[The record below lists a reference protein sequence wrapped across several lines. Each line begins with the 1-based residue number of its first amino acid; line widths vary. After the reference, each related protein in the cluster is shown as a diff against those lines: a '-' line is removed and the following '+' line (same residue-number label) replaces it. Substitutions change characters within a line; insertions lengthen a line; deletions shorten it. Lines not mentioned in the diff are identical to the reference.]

1 MVEVK
6 WDRDMKDKD
15 TESAFNDFK
24 ETLRDTLTDI
34 ASLEVNSVLVSNISA
49 THPSSDWKLLQETC
63 EDLITWF
70 EKNKTDKV
78 VQQPLEDTS
87 LESLKKNCEK
97 LVPNKVPCK
106 SGNALH
112 TDVNECLKHESDYL
126 SDVQCNM
133 RSEYRRHLRYLQ
145 QYIEIYDR
153 WYKDEEKTEKK
164 KTEEKKLTS
173 RDRQQL
179 RKLWELVGVTCI
191 YAQTVLELDGDIV
204 SRINEQ
210 LFTTARDNAEE
221 LMHFHSRNV
230 EAGSNYRNGLMD
242 TFVQIIRAII
252 GK

>member
-1 MVEVK
+1 
-6 WDRDMKDKD
+6 
-15 TESAFNDFK
+15 
-24 ETLRDTLTDI
+24 
-34 ASLEVNSVLVSNISA
+34 VSNISA
-49 THPSSDWKLLQETC
+49 THPSSDWKLLHETC

-78 VQQPLEDTS
+78 VQRPLENTS
-87 LESLKKNCEK
+87 IESLKKLCEK
-97 LVPNKVPCK
+97 LVPNEIPCK
-106 SGNALH
+106 SDNALH
-112 TDVNECLKHESDYL
+112 TDVNGCLKHESDYL
-126 SDVQCNM
+126 NDVQCNT

-164 KTEEKKLTS
+164 KTEEKKLTI

-210 LFTTARDNAEE
+210 LFREAGDNAEE
-221 LMHFHSRNV
+221 LMRFHSRNV

>member
-1 MVEVK
+1 
-6 WDRDMKDKD
+6 MKDK
-15 TESAFNDFK
+15 ESERAYDDFK

-34 ASLEVNSVLVSNISA
+34 VTLEVNSVLVSNISA
-49 THPSSDWKLLQETC
+49 THPSSDWEYLRQTC
-63 EDLITWF
+63 DDLRTWF
-70 EKNKTDKV
+70 EKNKTDGV
-78 VQQPLEDTS
+78 VQRPIEN
-87 LESLKKNCEK
+87 ESIELLKKLCEK
-97 LVPNKVPCK
+97 LAPNESLIK
-106 SGNALH
+106 SDNALYA
-112 TDVNECLKHESDYL
+112 DVNECLKHESDYL
-126 SDVQCNM
+126 SDVQCNK

-145 QYIEIYDR
+145 QYLELNDK
-153 WYKDEEKTEKK
+153 WCEEEKEKK
-164 KTEEKKLTS
+164 KKKFTS

-204 SRINEQ
+204 SRINDQ

-242 TFVQIIRAII
+242 TFVQIIRAIL

>member
-1 MVEVK
+1 
-6 WDRDMKDKD
+6 MKDK
-15 TESAFNDFK
+15 ESGCAYDDFK

-34 ASLEVNSVLVSNISA
+34 VTLEVNSVLVSNISA
-49 THPSSDWKLLQETC
+49 THPSDDWEYLRQTC
-63 EDLITWF
+63 DDLRTWF
-70 EKNKTDKV
+70 EKNKTDGV
-78 VQQPLEDTS
+78 VQRPIEN
-87 LESLKKNCEK
+87 ESIELLKKLCGK
-97 LVPNKVPCK
+97 LAPNESHIK
-106 SGNALH
+106 SDNALYA
-112 TDVNECLKHESDYL
+112 DVNECLKHESDYL
-126 SDVQCNM
+126 SDVQCNK

-145 QYIEIYDR
+145 QYLELNDKRYE
-153 WYKDEEKTEKK
+153 EEKGKEKK
-164 KTEEKKLTS
+164 KKKEEEKKFTS

-204 SRINEQ
+204 SRINDQ

-242 TFVQIIRAII
+242 TFVQIIRAIV